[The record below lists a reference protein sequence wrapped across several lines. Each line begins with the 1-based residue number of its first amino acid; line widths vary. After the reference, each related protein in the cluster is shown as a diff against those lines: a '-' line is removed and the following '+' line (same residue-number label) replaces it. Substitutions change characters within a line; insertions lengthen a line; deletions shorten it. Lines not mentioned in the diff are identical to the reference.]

1 MMELQLIT
9 CTEGYKNKLTGL
21 LKKDVLLMPHAFQ
34 NDLEINFNE
43 KRDIDIGFLGS
54 LFLNDKL
61 HVGRI
66 NMIYN
71 LIKNYEKSY
80 IAINFSKLFIL
91 DFLVF
96 IFSSIV
102 KLKFFKNIKLFYKIV
117 YIFIFSKKP
126 TFGKH
131 MFNILRN
138 TKILVNKHIEDTTYA
153 GNMRLFEGTGL
164 GCLLITD
171 YKKGLEKLFEIEN
184 DVIVYKNDNQI
195 YEKIEYYLK
204 NEIRRII
211 IAKKGYKKTKN
222 LHNYANRIF
231 VLDKF
236 IKKKLKD
243 ENL

>member
-1 MMELQLIT
+1 MHHFKEKFRQFKICRPIIT

-80 IAINFSKLFIL
+80 IVNFSKLFIL

-102 KLKFFKNIKLFYKIV
+102 KLKFF
-117 YIFIFSKKP
+117 
-126 TFGKH
+126 
-131 MFNILRN
+131 
-138 TKILVNKHIEDTTYA
+138 
-153 GNMRLFEGTGL
+153 
-164 GCLLITD
+164 
-171 YKKGLEKLFEIEN
+171 
-184 DVIVYKNDNQI
+184 
-195 YEKIEYYLK
+195 
-204 NEIRRII
+204 
-211 IAKKGYKKTKN
+211 
-222 LHNYANRIF
+222 
-231 VLDKF
+231 
-236 IKKKLKD
+236 
-243 ENL
+243 